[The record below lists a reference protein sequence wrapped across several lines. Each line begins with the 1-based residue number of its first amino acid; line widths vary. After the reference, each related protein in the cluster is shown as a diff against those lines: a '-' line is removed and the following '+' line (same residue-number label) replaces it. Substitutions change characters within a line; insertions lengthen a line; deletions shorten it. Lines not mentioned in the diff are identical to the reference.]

1 MEAKRRA
8 RRSGTAATAE
18 AKKNHLNAMKDRAL
32 TFERTH
38 IGATS
43 LQYSIKAKECGE
55 HYGTVERSLLHCP
68 PDNNYKDP
76 SQ

>member
-1 MEAKRRA
+1 
-8 RRSGTAATAE
+8 
-18 AKKNHLNAMKDRAL
+18 MKDRAL

-55 HYGTVERSLLHCP
+55 HYGTVEHSLLHCP
-68 PDNNYKDP
+68 PDNNYKEP
-76 SQ
+76 SQQRIQVEGASERRNKM